1 MRWPVAD
8 PDAKRECGHRRCR
21 RSIPTGAFLLA
32 AGGAAITAAATYAI
46 ATPAETWPAP
56 TAIAGF
62 IVGLAGGAAWCW
74 PHPREWHDDDHWMA
88 IVEATREHPIYAD
101 WDTRE
106 LTENR
111 NTR

>member
-1 MRWPVAD
+1 MNWPVAD

-21 RSIPTGAFLLA
+21 RSILAAAFLCT
-32 AGGAAITAAATYAI
+32 AGGAAVTAAVTYAI
-46 ATPAETWPAP
+46 GTPAETWPAP
-56 TAIAGF
+56 TAIAGLL
-62 IVGLAGGAAWCW
+62 VGVAGAVAACW
-74 PHPREWHDDDHWMA
+74 PHPREWRDDGWMA
-88 IVEATREHPIYAD
+88 IVNATREHPIYAD